1 MNKETFKDTLN
12 KHNLSVNDFLD
23 LRNEWDALG
32 FSDRKDLIVEEHS
45 TKIELALKGEQ
56 KKKRRIIMNKK
67 YLVYG
72 DTWFEGYGA
81 KITVFGVFD
90 TLEQAKEAK
99 KEKEEEYFKEELKNP
114 YSCIES
120 EDDKMMIEFNIHEIE
135 VNELIDLEL
144 GGYCE

>member
-1 MNKETFKDTLN
+1 
-12 KHNLSVNDFLD
+12 
-23 LRNEWDALG
+23 
-32 FSDRKDLIVEEHS
+32 
-45 TKIELALKGEQ
+45 
-56 KKKRRIIMNKK
+56 MNKK

-72 DTWFEGYGA
+72 DTWFEGCGA

-99 KEKEEEYFKEELKNP
+99 KQKEEEYFEEKLKDP

-120 EDDKMMIEFNIHEIE
+120 ENDKMMIEFNIHEIE

>member
-56 KKKRRIIMNKK
+56 KKKEKK
-67 YLVYG
+67 N
-72 DTWFEGYGA
+72 D
-81 KITVFGVFD
+81 KI
-90 TLEQAKEAK
+90 
-99 KEKEEEYFKEELKNP
+99 
-114 YSCIES
+114 S
-120 EDDKMMIEFNIHEIE
+120 
-135 VNELIDLEL
+135 
-144 GGYCE
+144 